1 MLGNDLSFQFG
12 VNIVDKN
19 INTEGAYM
27 QFHFNGTV
35 TTVAEFKTS
44 GEYIYFI
51 FDGISPDQMTA
62 SITAI
67 LFIDGSEAAKLEN
80 YSVEKN
86 LRGILATTTDATLI
100 ELIHKT
106 LLYGQAAQ
114 NYHENEN
121 PAIDDTGL
129 NTDGVTANQSDAMTL
144 QGNSSANPIRITA
157 VGVHFDRYNSYYV
170 KIYVADVAEFDSLT
184 VDGAEYGLSDMY
196 NLGDGYY
203 QFYFG
208 AVDATNFDTR
218 VTVELNSTS
227 QGTVT
232 RLTYSINAYAYAVA
246 GDANA
251 DADMKALAHALYNYG
266 KAAEAYYNAHKPQ
279 A

>member
-12 VNIVDKN
+12 VNIIDKD
-19 INTEGAYM
+19 INTNGAYM
-27 QFHFNGTV
+27 EFTMNGV
-35 TTVAEFKTS
+35 TTTVVEFTTS
-44 GEYIYFI
+44 GDYIYFI

-67 LFIDGSEAAKLEN
+67 LYIDGSEAAKLEN

-86 LRGILATTTDATLI
+86 LRGILETTTDATLI

-114 NYHENEN
+114 DYTKNDN
-121 PAIDDTGL
+121 PAVNTEGL
-129 NTDGVTANQSDAMTL
+129 NTEGAAANQSDAMTL
-144 QGNSSANPIRITA
+144 QGNRDQDVKITA

-170 KIYVADVAEFDSLT
+170 KIYVSDASKFASLT
-184 VDGAEYGLSDMY
+184 VDGAAYGLSDMY
-196 NLGDGYY
+196 DMGNGYY

-208 AVDATNFDTR
+208 TVDATNFDTK
-218 VTVELNSTS
+218 VTVELNSTD
-227 QGTVT
+227 GIVT

-246 GDANA
+246 NDENA
-251 DADMKALAHALYNYG
+251 SSDMKALANALYNYG